1 MTKAVEHLWD
11 MSEDYPFPSPFTL
24 YLDLIG
30 WNTVRYG
37 KHMAEGCE
45 CGVYEAHLIGE
56 ALIEFATSPVEV
68 GKYINSVMFADQLT
82 LDYDGLDTDSK

>member
-11 MSEDYPFPSPFTL
+11 MSESYPYPSPFTL
-24 YLDLIG
+24 YLDIIG

-45 CGVYEAHLIGE
+45 CGVYEAHLVGE
-56 ALIEFATSPVEV
+56 ALIEFATDPVAV

-82 LDYDGLDTDSK
+82 LDVDGLDNSTI